1 MDVTAKSEFVQAVG
15 KLLDEHKGAETLVL
29 DVQENC
35 SWTEY
40 FVITTASSQG
50 HLRGLVRHLQEF
62 LDENEVEITRRAK
75 KMNDE
80 GWILI
85 DCQFFVVHVMSKDF
99 REFYDLEKLWFNSKP
114 LFEGE
119 DE

>member
-1 MDVTAKSEFVQAVG
+1 MDVTAKSEMVQAVG
-15 KLLDEHKGAETLVL
+15 QLLDEHKGEETLVL

-40 FVITTASSQG
+40 FVITTATSQG
-50 HLRGLVRHLQEF
+50 HLRGLMRHLQEY
-62 LDENEVEITRRAK
+62 LDERGVEISRRAK
-75 KMNDE
+75 KMAHE
-80 GWILI
+80 GWTLI
-85 DCQFFVVHVMSKDF
+85 DCNFFVVHIMNKEF

-119 DE
+119 E